1 MRIGPGRGFPG
12 STAPGTRK
20 RPDKFRVRS
29 THWCEGRKL
38 CQKSCLSTLQGEIAQ
53 PSLGQLPGCQKSVFS
68 QVVQAGA
75 SHHISYE
82 EERYV
87 SSSTTNKVRSGI
99 NLHLKRTYVVLIDTE
114 GEIID
119 QRRLLNTEMPA
130 YLNQHVPHETF
141 AVLEATRNWPFM
153 YDLLSAHVERVEL
166 AHPKE
171 VKAIANAAVKTDRI
185 DVGVLAHLA
194 RLNYLP
200 TAYAAPKEYRDL
212 RLYTRHCSWL
222 IKHRTQAKNRVQAVL
237 AGYNLISPDVDLF
250 GAKGR
255 EFLQEVRED
264 LRPAAQK
271 VIADNL
277 RLIDQL
283 NEQIGELER
292 EIPLTEEQ
300 AENIKQLMS
309 MPGIG
314 TVSAMAILAEIG
326 QIWRFKSAKSL
337 CNWAGLTPRVRKS
350 DAIVRH
356 GKISKQ
362 GSAYLRSAMG
372 QAAMVASRFSPRW
385 YRVHERLVKR
395 CGKRGAKV
403 AVARR
408 LLTVI
413 YHILKNNQPY
423 QEDYPGEPVELQ
435 GAQT

>member
-1 MRIGPGRGFPG
+1 M
-12 STAPGTRK
+12 
-20 RPDKFRVRS
+20 
-29 THWCEGRKL
+29 
-38 CQKSCLSTLQGEIAQ
+38 
-53 PSLGQLPGCQKSVFS
+53 
-68 QVVQAGA
+68 
-75 SHHISYE
+75 
-82 EERYV
+82 
-87 SSSTTNKVRSGI
+87 
-99 NLHLKRTYVVLIDTE
+99 VLIDTE

-119 QRRLLNTEMPA
+119 QRRRLNTEMPA
-130 YLNQHVPHETF
+130 YLNQRVPHDTY

-212 RLYTRHCSWL
+212 RLYTRHRSCL
-222 IKHRTQAKNRVQAVL
+222 IKHRTQAKNRIQAVL
-237 AGYNLISPDVDLF
+237 AGYNLISPVGDLF
-250 GAKGR
+250 GVNGR
-255 EFLQEVRED
+255 EYLEEATEN
-264 LRPAAQK
+264 LRPAAQR
-271 VIADNL
+271 VISDNL
-277 RLIDQL
+277 LLIDQL
-283 NEQIGELER
+283 NVQIGELER
-292 EIPLTEEQ
+292 EIPLTREQ
-300 AENIKQLMS
+300 AENLKLLIT
-309 MPGIG
+309 MPGVGKI
-314 TVSAMAILAEIG
+314 SAMTILSEIG
-326 QIWRFKSAKSL
+326 QISRFKTAKSL

-350 DAIVRH
+350 DAVVRH

-362 GSAYLRSAMG
+362 GSAHLRSAMG
-372 QAAMVASRFSPRW
+372 QAALVASRFSPRW
-385 YRVHERLVKR
+385 YRVHERLVKH

-413 YHILKNNQPY
+413 YHMLKNNQPY

>member
-1 MRIGPGRGFPG
+1 MYPFY
-12 STAPGTRK
+12 
-20 RPDKFRVRS
+20 
-29 THWCEGRKL
+29 
-38 CQKSCLSTLQGEIAQ
+38 
-53 PSLGQLPGCQKSVFS
+53 LG
-68 QVVQAGA
+68 
-75 SHHISYE
+75 ID
-82 EERYV
+82 
-87 SSSTTNKVRSGI
+87 
-99 NLHLKRTYVVLIDTE
+99 LHLKRTYVVLIDDE

-119 QRRLLNTEMPA
+119 QRRLLNTDMPE
-130 YLNQHVPHETF
+130 YLKQHVPQETF

-153 YDLLSAHVERVEL
+153 YDLLGDHVHRVEL

-185 DVGVLAHLA
+185 DAGVLAHLA

-212 RLYTRHCSWL
+212 RLYTRHRSWL

-237 AGYNLISPDVDLF
+237 AGYNLVSPVRDLF
-250 GAKGR
+250 GANGR
-255 EFLQEVRED
+255 EFLQEVTED
-264 LRPAAQK
+264 LRPAAQW

-277 RLIDQL
+277 ALIDLL
-283 NEQIGELER
+283 NDRIKCLER
-292 EIPLTEEQ
+292 NIPLTEEQ
-300 AENIKQLMS
+300 KESIKLLKS
-309 MPGIG
+309 IPGIG
-314 TVSAMAILAEIG
+314 KVTAMAILAEIG
-326 QIWRFKSAKSL
+326 QISRFKSAKSL

-385 YRVHERLVKR
+385 YRVHERLVKT

-413 YHILKNNQPY
+413 YHMLKKSETY
-423 QEDYPGEPVELQ
+423 QEDYPGEPGKLQ

>member
-1 MRIGPGRGFPG
+1 MYPFY
-12 STAPGTRK
+12 
-20 RPDKFRVRS
+20 
-29 THWCEGRKL
+29 
-38 CQKSCLSTLQGEIAQ
+38 
-53 PSLGQLPGCQKSVFS
+53 LG
-68 QVVQAGA
+68 
-75 SHHISYE
+75 ID
-82 EERYV
+82 
-87 SSSTTNKVRSGI
+87 
-99 NLHLKRTYVVLIDTE
+99 LHLKRTYVVLINAK

-119 QRRLLNTEMPA
+119 QRRLLNTEMSE
-130 YLNQHVPHETF
+130 YLKQHVPYETF

-153 YDLLSAHVERVEL
+153 YDLLSDHVDRVEL

-185 DVGVLAHLA
+185 DAGVLANLA

-212 RLYTRHCSWL
+212 RLYTRHRSWL

-237 AGYNLISPDVDLF
+237 AGYNLTSSVRDLF
-250 GAKGR
+250 GVKGR
-255 EFLQEVRED
+255 EYLHEATTV

-277 RLIDQL
+277 ILIDQL

-292 EIPLTEEQ
+292 EIPLTAEQ
-300 AENIKQLMS
+300 AENIKLLMS

-314 TVSAMAILAEIG
+314 KVSAVAILAEIG
-326 QIWRFKSAKSL
+326 QISRFKSAKSL
-337 CNWAGLTPRVRKS
+337 CNWAGLTPKVRKS

-372 QAAMVASRFSPRW
+372 QVAMVASRFSPRW
-385 YRVHERLVKR
+385 YRVHERLAKH

-413 YHILKNNQPY
+413 YYMLKNGETY
-423 QEDYPGEPVELQ
+423 QEDYPGEPDCLQ
-435 GAQT
+435 GAQI